1 MTQIITAL
9 KVQKK
14 NANRVNVYLDG
25 EFAFGLARIT
35 AAWLRKGQV
44 LSNQEIDSLKSA
56 DEIEVAYQRAL
67 NYLSYKPRTG
77 TEVKEKLLSLDFSV
91 EAIECVY
98 AKLVEKGYVNDHQFA
113 ELWVENRNTFRP
125 RSRRMLSW
133 ELRNK
138 KINEEIITSVL
149 EETDPDEELARV
161 AAEKYVHRLTNCD
174 HDVFFR
180 RLAGFLGRRGFSY
193 SIASPIIHHLW
204 EMKDQSQTTLEMEN
218 EENYGE

>member
-1 MTQIITAL
+1 MTQTITAL

-14 NANRVNVYLDG
+14 NTNRVNIYLDG

-35 AAWLRKGQV
+35 AAWLRKGQE
-44 LSNQEIDSLKSA
+44 LSDQEIDSLKSD

-67 NYLSYKPRTG
+67 NYLSFKPRTG
-77 TEVKEKLLSLDFSV
+77 VEVKEKLLSLEFSPDS
-91 EAIECVY
+91 IECVY
-98 AKLVEKGYVNDHQFA
+98 SKLVEKGYVNDHQFA

-125 RSRRMLSW
+125 RSRKMLSW

-138 KINEEIITSVL
+138 KINEEIIISIL
-149 EETDPDEELARV
+149 EETDPDEDLARI
-161 AAEKYVHRLTNCD
+161 AAEKYVHRLINCER
-174 HDVFFR
+174 DVFFR

-193 SIASPIIHHLW
+193 SIVLPIIHHLW
-204 EMKDQSQTTLEMEN
+204 ETKDQSKTTLEMEN

>member
-1 MTQIITAL
+1 MTKIITAL

-35 AAWLRKGQV
+35 AAWLRKGQI
-44 LSNQEIDSLKSA
+44 LSDQEIDSLKSS

-77 TEVKEKLLSLDFSV
+77 KEVKEKLESLDFS
-91 EAIECVY
+91 EKAIESVY
-98 AKLVEKGYVNDHQFA
+98 AKLVEKGYINDHQFA

-125 RSRRMLSW
+125 RSHRMLSW

-149 EETDPDEELARV
+149 EETDPDDELARI
-161 AAEKYVHRLTNCD
+161 AAEKYVHRL
-174 HDVFFR
+174 
-180 RLAGFLGRRGFSY
+180 
-193 SIASPIIHHLW
+193 I
-204 EMKDQSQTTLEMEN
+204 
-218 EENYGE
+218 